1 MDRGV
6 ERFCLIAVNV
16 HLLFL
21 SIHDLNKHDCHVS
34 IEVFFRTVRNFEVE
48 RSNFPSRV
56 IFSSTSRRSCCIS
69 FSEFL
74 AHRKTETCGK
84 SFAGYGAG
92 RA

>member
-34 IEVFFRTVRNFEVE
+34 IEVFFRTVRILKSNGQIFPAVSFFHLRQGGHAAFPFQNF
-48 RSNFPSRV
+48 
-56 IFSSTSRRSCCIS
+56 
-69 FSEFL
+69 
-74 AHRKTETCGK
+74 
-84 SFAGYGAG
+84 
-92 RA
+92 